1 MTALHVFPHFAP
13 PCAMCR
19 TKVQCARRL
28 CGRNVLDVGN
38 VPCRHPLQARPVTT
52 PKVTPLI
59 AIVDDDPSIGRAVE
73 RLLRS
78 CGMRAETFQSGEGLL
93 RAVESSQRFI
103 CAVIDVQMPGMNGLE
118 VQRRLSLERIALPLI
133 FITAH
138 DEEGTSERAIAAGA
152 VGFLQKPFTDE
163 SLIRLIRRAI
173 QASGSDGIGPKSNS
187 RSLTD

>member
-1 MTALHVFPHFAP
+1 
-13 PCAMCR
+13 MCW
-19 TKVQCARRL
+19 TKVQCAGGF
-28 CGRNVLDVGN
+28 CGGN
-38 VPCRHPLQARPVTT
+38 VMDARHIPCRHRLQARPLTT

-78 CGMRAETFQSGEGLL
+78 FGMRAETFQSGEGLL
-93 RAVESSQRFI
+93 RAVESSQRFR

-118 VQRRLSLERIALPLI
+118 VQRRLALERIDLPLV

-138 DEEGTSERAIAAGA
+138 EDEGVSELAIAAGA

-163 SLIRLIRRAI
+163 SLIELIRRAL
-173 QASGSDGIGPKSNS
+173 QSSSGDGIGPRSNS
-187 RSLTD
+187 RSLGD